1 MKDLSRRDF
10 LRLSRGV
17 AQCSMLGL
25 GVSGCIPKVADS
37 HDVILSL
44 ARGYSGIELSPSM
57 ELEVKSNF
65 SWIMQTIANSWPDI
79 ITDIE
84 IGLWVM
90 DVCGYLFG
98 GERLRYAQSTDVSR
112 MISQWSGSDDFRGE
126 IAYGLRPMFLL
137 SVYESMEVKK
147 IVGYE
152 QPWVS
157 RSRVDGAWRG

>member
-10 LRLSRGV
+10 IRLSRGV
-17 AQCSMLGL
+17 TQYSMLGL
-25 GVSGCIPKVADS
+25 GVSGCIPKVTDS
-37 HDVILSL
+37 GDLILNL
-44 ARGYSGIELSPSM
+44 ARGYSGIEFSLPM

-65 SWIMQTIANSWPDI
+65 SWIVQTIANSWPDI

-90 DVCGYLFG
+90 DVFGYLYG
-98 GERLRYAQSTDVSR
+98 GGKLRYAQSNEVSR
-112 MISQWSGSDDFRGE
+112 MIRQWTESDDFRGE

-152 QPWVS
+152 QPWVT